1 MAAIKDLVTPKSAI
15 REVGR
20 RARAGAGRLRELARE
35 HPLPAVTL
43 GVGAV
48 GLGWLAF
55 EGARGRTVL
64 RVPVRWRRAAAPAG
78 PLKDAAR
85 RAGRG
90 LGDLVEERPLA
101 VGAASLA
108 IGLLAG
114 LALPATRHEDELL
127 GDTRDELLDSARAA
141 GQEAL
146 DRSREVARDAV
157 ERVKESVR
165 EQELTPEQLAA
176 KARHVARD
184 TADTLRDAE
193 REVVQGLAGGV
204 EPGTPPRL

>member
-1 MAAIKDLVTPKSAI
+1 MTTI
-15 REVGR
+15 REERSMGR
-20 RARAGAGRLRELARE
+20 SLETFRDKTSAGASRLWDLARD
-35 HPLPAVTL
+35 HPLPAVGIGL
-43 GVGAV
+43 

-55 EGARGRTVL
+55 EGVRGRTAP
-64 RVPVRWRRAAAPAG
+64 RARWRQAFAGAG
-78 PLKDAAR
+78 PLRDAAR

-90 LGDLVEERPLA
+90 LGGLVEERPLA
-101 VGAASLA
+101 AGAASLA
-108 IGLLAG
+108 VGLLAG
-114 LALPATRHEDELL
+114 LALPATRREDELL
-127 GDTRDELLDSARAA
+127 GDTRDELFDSAREA

-184 TADTLRDAE
+184 AAETLRDAE
-193 REVVQGLAGGV
+193 REVVQGLGGGG